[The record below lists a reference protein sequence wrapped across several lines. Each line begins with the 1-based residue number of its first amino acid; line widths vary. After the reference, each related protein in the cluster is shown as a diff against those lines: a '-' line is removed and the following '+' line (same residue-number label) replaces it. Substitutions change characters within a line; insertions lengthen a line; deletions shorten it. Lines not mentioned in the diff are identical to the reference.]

1 MKFSLK
7 ELKEE
12 LFLLDQHIILE
23 FETLIAPNPS
33 DYRGLKEIAK
43 LSVLIDGEP
52 TKIIVGFPDTFPH
65 TLPSFFYKEEVFD
78 SFPHM
83 EEDGLICFTRN
94 ESLILDSRYPASIL
108 INCLEKVID
117 LMEKGLYGENKEDY
131 LLEFEAYWRNGAEMK
146 IYSFIDI
153 QNQTVR
159 HLDLWL
165 KEIGG
170 SYSIFASE
178 ENENLDLAIKNI
190 FKTERTGSVQYRC
203 IYFPL
208 EKNTFL
214 MPPIKGKEWSH
225 TTIKQ
230 NIMDN
235 LSSENQKIFR
245 SLVKKKSKKFN
256 DNFDFVII
264 GLPTSNGNVV
274 LFSYAFYDN
283 KFSIKGSAEKIP
295 FHPFVLRCKDLKKTK
310 ATIVRWHPSHLLNRT
325 GGNANLINKHV
336 LIVGAGSIGSEI
348 ALRFAKAGVEKISLV
363 DNDIMELENV
373 HRHALGSNRVFQL
386 SEDRGLIHQ
395 FKVHALAEEIHQKY
409 PFTKVTAYAKEFS
422 SFLKEELFEWSNI
435 DLAIVS
441 IGMPNQEMQINRHI
455 LSLQHSP
462 PVLYTWVEPLGIGGH
477 VLVTANKVKEGC
489 YQCLFKPEED
499 TPISNRS
506 AFAEPFQEFSKAV
519 TGCGSV
525 FTPYNFLDSER
536 TAILTAATGIKVLT
550 GEITDNPLLSWKGD
564 RQRFISQGFRSTSRY
579 ALTEDELYS
588 SRLMYKDPECPICS
602 LGGVL

>member
-1 MKFSLK
+1 MKLLIK

-12 LFLLDQHIILE
+12 LALLDQHILLD
-23 FETLIAPNPS
+23 FEALVAPNPM
-33 DYRGLKEIAK
+33 DYRGLKETAK

-52 TKIIVGFPDTFPH
+52 TEIIVGFPDTFPH
-65 TLPSFFYKEEVFD
+65 ALPSFFYKEGFFG
-78 SFPHM
+78 SFPHL

-146 IYSFIDI
+146 IYSCIDT

-170 SYSIFASE
+170 NYSIFASE
-178 ENENLDLAIKNI
+178 ENENLSFAIENI
-190 FKTERTGSVQYRC
+190 FQTDRTGSVNCRC

-208 EKNTFL
+208 EKNTFF
-214 MPPIKGKEWSH
+214 MPPIKDTEWSH
-225 TTIKQ
+225 ATIKQ
-230 NIMDN
+230 NIMGN
-235 LSSENQKIFR
+235 LSSENQKVFR
-245 SLVKKKSKKFN
+245 SLVQKKSKKFN
-256 DNFDFVII
+256 TKFDFVII

-283 KFSIKGSAEKIP
+283 EFSIKGSAKKIP
-295 FHPFVLRCKDLKKTK
+295 FHPFILRCKNLKKIK
-310 ATIVRWHPSHLLNRT
+310 ATISRWHPSHMLNRT
-325 GGNANLINKHV
+325 GGNTTLMNKHV

-348 ALRFAKAGVEKISLV
+348 AVRFAKAGVEKISLV
-363 DNDIMELENV
+363 DHDIMELENV

-386 SEDRGLIHQ
+386 SEGRGLLHQ
-395 FKVHALAEEIHQKY
+395 FKVHALAEEIQQKY
-409 PFTKVTAYAKEFS
+409 PFTTVKEYAKNFS
-422 SFLKEELFEWSNI
+422 DCLKEELFDWSKV
-435 DLAIVS
+435 DLVVVS
-441 IGMPNQEMQINRHI
+441 IGMPNQEMQINRHM
-455 LSLQHSP
+455 LRLQDSP

-477 VLVTANKVKEGC
+477 VLVTANQVKQGC

-499 TPISNRS
+499 DPIYNRS

-550 GEITDNPLLSWKGD
+550 QEIIDNPLLSWKGD
-564 RQRFISQGFRSTSRY
+564 GQTFLSQGFHSTSRY
-579 ALTEDELYS
+579 ALTEEELHA
-588 SRLMYKDPECPICS
+588 SRLMYKDLECPVCS
-602 LGGVL
+602 F